1 MIKLSIKETGSLLG
15 TISEADLSLL
25 IDQLEE
31 ESPTDVDYFI
41 CAETIDILAENGGSS
56 TLIRMLR
63 DAVGDTKGVEIVWSK
78 DLPEAL

>member
-1 MIKLSIKETGSLLG
+1 MIQLSIKETGSLLG
-15 TISEADLSLL
+15 TISEADLSVL

-41 CAETIDILAENGGSS
+41 CAATIDILAENGGSS
-56 TLIRMLR
+56 TLIQMLR

-78 DLPEAL
+78 A

>member
-1 MIKLSIKETGSLLG
+1 MIQLSIKETGSLLG
-15 TISEADLSLL
+15 TISEADLSVL

-31 ESPTDVDYFI
+31 ESRTDVDYFI

-56 TLIRMLR
+56 TLIQMLR

-78 DLPEAL
+78 A

>member
-15 TISEADLSLL
+15 TISDADLSVL

-31 ESPTDVDYFI
+31 ESRTDVDYFI
-41 CAETIDILAENGGSS
+41 CAETIDILAQNGGSS
-56 TLIRMLR
+56 TLIQMLR

-78 DLPEAL
+78 A

>member
-1 MIKLSIKETGSLLG
+1 MIKLSIKETGSLLD

-31 ESPTDVDYFI
+31 ESPTDVDYYI
-41 CAETIDILAENGGSS
+41 CPGMIDILAENGGSS
-56 TLIRMLR
+56 SLIQMLR

-78 DLPEAL
+78 A